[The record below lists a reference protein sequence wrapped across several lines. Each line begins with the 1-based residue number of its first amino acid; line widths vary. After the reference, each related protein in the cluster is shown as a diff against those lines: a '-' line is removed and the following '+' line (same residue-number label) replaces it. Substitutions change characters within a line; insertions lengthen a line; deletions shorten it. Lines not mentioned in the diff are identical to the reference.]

1 VALTATKWNMTAK
14 LANAN
19 FEHVGDAT
27 ADSFSSPSRNTGW
40 GFFVRICAWTGKV
53 HIGAAGRDAF
63 SYSPAATS
71 ESLRAVYIVHSR
83 WFRLDLSY
91 PRVKLNIGRGRR
103 IAMRLVLLVGCL
115 SLSACA
121 VFVTVRLR
129 ALTRKPPSFP
139 PIF

>member
-1 VALTATKWNMTAK
+1 MTAK
-14 LANAN
+14 LANGN

-27 ADSFSSPSRNTGW
+27 ADSS
-40 GFFVRICAWTGKV
+40 
-53 HIGAAGRDAF
+53 AA
-63 SYSPAATS
+63 AAS